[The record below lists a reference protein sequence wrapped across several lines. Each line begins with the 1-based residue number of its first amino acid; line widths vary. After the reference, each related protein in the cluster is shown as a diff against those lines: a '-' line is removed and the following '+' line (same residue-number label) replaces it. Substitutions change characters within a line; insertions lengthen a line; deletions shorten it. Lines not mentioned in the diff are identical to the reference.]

1 MIELPRILFVQMLGM
16 QEQGGSFTI
25 FLNLLKNRAVNSKV
39 LVYGLNPPA
48 NSSKDSEIFVKERIT
63 FGRLEHT
70 RFASFLSR
78 FRLLSWHFSRRQF
91 FKAMSYCQPQHVHIL
106 LHGLGFKH
114 ALDWCRINRVPI
126 SVSVHDDIRHLAA
139 FDPWRHQIENWAA
152 EAWRECS
159 TRFVISPEIGEEYAR
174 RYGQR
179 DWLQIT
185 DGLNSVSP
193 ASRPRVPNRFNVYFA
208 GGLNV
213 HYEPSFLAFQQ
224 GLKLFKR
231 EHPDWQVRFIV
242 RGGRRLS
249 GEDPSAPSIE
259 VLPFAPQEAV
269 LDDFNSMDL
278 LYLPLSIEPQY
289 ANFAKFSLST
299 KMITYLGSGLP
310 IFYHGPIESAAFQLL
325 QKNHACV
332 SCHSNDPQ
340 AISSALKKV
349 ALDRDTIIKNAL
361 ELGKRDFQIAE
372 IRNRFWSNI
381 QFAET

>member
-1 MIELPRILFVQMLGM
+1 
-16 QEQGGSFTI
+16 
-25 FLNLLKNRAVNSKV
+25 
-39 LVYGLNPPA
+39 
-48 NSSKDSEIFVKERIT
+48 
-63 FGRLEHT
+63 
-70 RFASFLSR
+70 
-78 FRLLSWHFSRRQF
+78 
-91 FKAMSYCQPQHVHIL
+91 
-106 LHGLGFKH
+106 
-114 ALDWCRINRVPI
+114 
-126 SVSVHDDIRHLAA
+126 
-139 FDPWRHQIENWAA
+139 
-152 EAWRECS
+152 
-159 TRFVISPEIGEEYAR
+159 
-174 RYGQR
+174 
-179 DWLQIT
+179 
-185 DGLNSVSP
+185 
-193 ASRPRVPNRFNVYFA
+193 
-208 GGLNV
+208 V

-349 ALDRDTIIKNAL
+349 ALEREAVIKNAL

>member
-1 MIELPRILFVQMLGM
+1 MASRLAVSRCSGAH
-16 QEQGGSFTI
+16 GGAWAIRSGREEEFI
-25 FLNLLKNRAVNSKV
+25 PDRPV
-39 LVYGLNPPA
+39 
-48 NSSKDSEIFVKERIT
+48 
-63 FGRLEHT
+63 FGRLENT
-70 RFASFLSR
+70 RLWGLLQLARIASWRS
-78 FRLLSWHFSRRQF
+78 SRRRIE
-91 FKAMSYCQPQHVHIL
+91 ALLDSWSPRIVHSHI
-106 LHGLGFKH
+106 HGTGFVH
-114 ALDWCRINRVPI
+114 ALRWCLHHKVPHAG
-126 SVSVHDDIRHLAA
+126 SFHDDIRHLCIG
-139 FDPWRHQIENWAA
+139 DPLRALWDRWTA
-152 EAWRECS
+152 EAWRKS
-159 TRFVISPEIGEEYAR
+159 AARFVISPEMGKEYCR
-174 RYGQR
+174 RYGER
-179 DWLQIT
+179 EWVMIT
-185 DGLNSVSP
+185 DGLDTIAP
-193 ASRPRVPNRFNVYFA
+193 QHRPRTQKRLNVYFA

-224 GLKLFKR
+224 GLKLFKH

-249 GEDPSAPSIE
+249 GEDPRAPSIE

-269 LDDFNSMDL
+269 LDDFNSVDL
-278 LYLPLSIEPQY
+278 LYLPLSIDPQY